1 MTSTDLLAY
10 GSGLT
15 HEVDWADNGNYAHA
29 ASNVTDVA
37 QQFRYGEGTNRRSN
51 PQRPT
56 ADHGSGSVT
65 LLGDD
70 YVPGRSAVLTE
81 AQLNGRHRYRV
92 RRGSTVLASFWI
104 QEGRHQGGGQAGQET
119 AFVLEGLLERTAR
132 ADTTLTQPM
141 ASTASTSAA
150 VLQLLKDAYGLADS
164 EFSQNLASTPLA
176 DYGFEGAVGQYAS
189 LFGLVSGGLPTAR
202 RAGRFGLFDPT
213 RTAAS
218 PVAVS
223 SDNYVV
229 LEATTEFDQEQLWNK
244 ALIQYDGPETPG
256 SGTGTGS
263 VTDPG
268 AGGASGVVTD
278 LTIANPASGVKIE
291 DMAATLTVGAA
302 TGTWREIEGD
312 PGSGNASGT
321 VTDPGQSDLRGVDTN
336 LTLNDPATGHVIED
350 MAATLTVG
358 AATGTWRE
366 IEGDPGSGNASG
378 TVTDPGAFGASGV
391 RTDLTIANPDANHRI
406 EDMDATFTVGA
417 ASGATYTLDDRDR
430 TATLNATFSAFA
442 NNFEVTANVT
452 LPAGEHDRILD
463 DITASAVATNATGV
477 PVSGVTGLVLA
488 GSTARVTLEF
498 AATDGTATIGGVVY
512 PYWSSTRVDISS
524 QQRTFVALRRSD
536 SNLVR
541 VRWLGNMWS
550 SQVSG
555 VGTGVTINV
564 NYTLSDR
571 RVHTLPNPTNR
582 TAPSWEVERVGRS
595 QNPNNRNNSFARVTL
610 VGTDAPGTW
619 RLNDGGTNVDVSSW
633 EHSTGGKTYRLGGI
647 AVSFAITWKLRDTR
661 THTVT
666 PSRLQAPSWD
676 VDRVSRSTD
685 PTDRNRKFVRVT
697 VANAHEPGRWRIN
710 DGTNSVDLSGWSH
723 TANRREYRIT
733 GIAVSFAV
741 TWRTRDTRTHTVT
754 PTRRTAPNWDVD
766 RVGLTD
772 NPANA
777 NNRLVRVTVLG
788 TNAPGTWRINDGTHT
803 VDLTTWTR
811 EANRR
816 EYKLLTIAVSFAVT
830 WTLDDEN
837 VYTLEAQN
845 GDSIRAWE
853 ERVLMFPVWFTRT
866 ATAALQARIDALAE
880 PRNIHTIDLSL
891 NQPTTQR
898 NANVDALQ
906 GGDFIAL
913 DIRDDRTKTRIRG
926 NAFVM
931 HSEIVDNRNEVP
943 YKRLICLEAPGTPAT
958 DSAPSKPAAPTLT
971 VLSHSSI
978 RATWAYPSSDG
989 GVAVSSWTVRYR
1001 ENGSSGAW
1009 ATVTISDGD
1018 DRNVEIS
1025 GLSQSTEYEVQVRAT
1040 NPIGNSPWSDSAT
1053 ATTTG
1058 APARPSRPAAPTVT
1072 ALSRQAIRATWT
1084 APSANNSPITSYD
1097 VRYRTGS
1104 DAWTLVEDLTST
1116 TTDISGLTASTSYS
1130 VQVRATNGIGNS
1142 DWSPSGT
1149 ASTSAPDLPAAPD
1162 EPTIAVTHNS
1172 FTATWVA
1179 PDAGGGTIASYNLR
1193 YRTGGAAWATLTGIT
1208 TLTRTVS
1215 SLTVGATYDVQVAA
1229 RNETGLGPYSDSA
1242 IAALHGVPDQP
1253 DPPRLQSAPIPAAG
1267 TNTRQITMQWTAPAS
1282 DLAITSYSLRYR
1294 LSSTLHDWTTI
1305 NSITATERQI
1315 SALAANTTYEFQVR
1329 ATSAAGNS
1337 PWSEDGNGTTATFV
1351 APAAPARPTASAQS
1365 RTEIAASWVAP
1376 TNNGGQAPTSYDLR
1390 YRTGSGTWTPITGV
1404 TSPHT
1409 ITGLVQATAY
1419 QVQVRAI
1426 NSGGTSAWS
1435 PSATATT
1442 NAPGA
1447 PGAPTSLAVAAVVPT
1462 GGANTRSLTATWG
1475 APSDN
1480 GGFAITHYDL
1490 RYKLA
1495 SGNSWTQEN
1504 SVSSGAAISNLPV
1517 NTQYDVQVRAANEQ
1531 GDGPWTTSVRRR
1543 THGVIAPA
1551 AMAAPTITAV
1561 NPAHGA
1567 ITRSLSAAFVEPT
1580 LHGGQNPTRYTVRY
1594 QAADADFWTTIPNAG
1609 TTSPYVQAGLAI
1621 GQAYDFQIAAV
1632 NSGGTGPWSPSG
1644 RGTTVGIH
1652 TPAAPA
1658 APTLTVRDHDD
1669 ILVEWTA
1676 PSATGGAA
1684 VTDYTLQWRIVA
1696 SPANAWTTVASTGGT
1711 DTAYNLLSLTRVTE
1725 YEVRVA
1731 AINSAG
1737 TGPWSDSATA
1747 TTEASEPGSPGI
1759 LNIVQVTPAA
1769 GDETRGLTVTWLAPN
1784 DDGGSAL
1791 TGYKVRYKLT
1801 TDSDYTTID
1810 AGLDTSETIS
1820 GLAVATAYD
1829 ISVRAENAIGAGAWS
1844 PDSTATTAS
1853 AVVPAA
1859 PSPRASAVEGTDDL
1873 VTEWSE
1879 PDDGGAPITRYRI
1892 RWTAAGSDSSTD
1904 GQLNNVQSPHTRTGL
1919 LPATEYS
1926 IQVGARN
1933 SVGWSEW
1940 SAVTRA
1946 TTGDVADVWLREDG
1960 DDWLREDGGAWLLE
1974 SNT

>member
-10 GSGLT
+10 GSGLV
-15 HEVDWADNGNYAHA
+15 HEIDWADDGNYAHA
-29 ASNVTDVA
+29 ASNVTGVA
-37 QQFRYGEGTNRRSN
+37 QLFRYGEGTNRRSN

-70 YVPGRSAVLTE
+70 YVPGRSVVLTE
-81 AQLNGRHRYRV
+81 AQLNARHRYRV
-92 RRGSTVLASFWI
+92 RRGSTVLATSWI
-104 QEGRHQGGGQAGQET
+104 QEGRHRGGGRAGQET
-119 AFVLEGLLERTAR
+119 AFVLEGLLERQARVETMVSQTASS
-132 ADTTLTQPM
+132 TT
-141 ASTASTSAA
+141 STASG
-150 VLQLLKDAYGLADS
+150 VLQLIKDAYGLSDS
-164 EFSQNLASTPLA
+164 DFSQNLASTPLGLYSFDGSA
-176 DYGFEGAVGQYAS
+176 GQYGS
-189 LFGLVSGGLPTAR
+189 QFGLVSGGLPTAR
-202 RAGRFGLFDPT
+202 RAGSFGLFDPT
-213 RTAAS
+213 RTPQS
-218 PVAVS
+218 PLAVD
-223 SDNYVV
+223 SDNYVI
-229 LEATTEFDQEQLWNK
+229 LDATTEFDQEQLWN
-244 ALIQYDGPETPG
+244 AAVIEYAGGEQGFSQSSTATLAGQPSVDGNSIYTLT
-256 SGTGTGS
+256 TGITIAEPPAGS
-263 VTDPG
+263 V
-268 AGGASGVVTD
+268 
-278 LTIANPASGVKIE
+278 IE
-291 DMAATLTVGAA
+291 DIAGTVRITSGRLSLAGAVSATINGHQSTSENWQVTGGRVDNNRNLVLTVE
-302 TGTWREIEGD
+302 GT
-312 PGSGNASGT
+312 P
-321 VTDPGQSDLRGVDTN
+321 DPGQWIGNYSNALGSFQAVLSNVWSSTVASAELGVIQTRLVNVQLAIAASWTVNDTN
-336 LTLNDPATGHVIED
+336 
-350 MAATLTVG
+350 
-358 AATGTWRE
+358 
-366 IEGDPGSGNASG
+366 
-378 TVTDPGAFGASGV
+378 
-391 RTDLTIANPDANHRI
+391 
-406 EDMDATFTVGA
+406 
-417 ASGATYTLDDRDR
+417 TYTLRASNQDSIDSWGRR
-430 TATLNATFSAFA
+430 ELSFRVWFA
-442 NNFEVTANVT
+442 
-452 LPAGEHDRILD
+452 
-463 DITASAVATNATGV
+463 
-477 PVSGVTGLVLA
+477 
-488 GSTARVTLEF
+488 STA
-498 AATDGTATIGGVVY
+498 
-512 PYWSSTRVDISS
+512 
-524 QQRTFVALRRSD
+524 QVA
-536 SNLVR
+536 
-541 VRWLGNMWS
+541 M
-550 SQVSG
+550 
-555 VGTGVTINV
+555 
-564 NYTLSDR
+564 
-571 RVHTLPNPTNR
+571 
-582 TAPSWEVERVGRS
+582 
-595 QNPNNRNNSFARVTL
+595 
-610 VGTDAPGTW
+610 
-619 RLNDGGTNVDVSSW
+619 
-633 EHSTGGKTYRLGGI
+633 
-647 AVSFAITWKLRDTR
+647 
-661 THTVT
+661 
-666 PSRLQAPSWD
+666 
-676 VDRVSRSTD
+676 
-685 PTDRNRKFVRVT
+685 
-697 VANAHEPGRWRIN
+697 
-710 DGTNSVDLSGWSH
+710 
-723 TANRREYRIT
+723 
-733 GIAVSFAV
+733 
-741 TWRTRDTRTHTVT
+741 
-754 PTRRTAPNWDVD
+754 
-766 RVGLTD
+766 
-772 NPANA
+772 
-777 NNRLVRVTVLG
+777 
-788 TNAPGTWRINDGTHT
+788 
-803 VDLTTWTR
+803 
-811 EANRR
+811 
-816 EYKLLTIAVSFAVT
+816 
-830 WTLDDEN
+830 
-837 VYTLEAQN
+837 
-845 GDSIRAWE
+845 
-853 ERVLMFPVWFTRT
+853 
-866 ATAALQARIDALAE
+866 QARIDALAV

-891 NQPTTQR
+891 NQPTAQR

-931 HSEIVDNRNEVP
+931 HSEIVDNRNAVP
-943 YKRLICLEAPGTPAT
+943 YKRLICLEAPGTPAADT
-958 DSAPSKPAAPTLT
+958 APSKPAAPTLT
-971 VLSHSSI
+971 VLSHSSL

-989 GVAVSSWTVRYR
+989 GVAVSSWTVRHR
-1001 ENGSSGAW
+1001 ENGTSDAW
-1009 ATVTISDGD
+1009 TTTSISDGD
-1018 DRNVEIS
+1018 DRRVEIS

-1040 NPIGNSPWSDSAT
+1040 NPIGDSPWSDSAT
-1053 ATTTG
+1053 ATTSG

-1130 VQVRATNGIGNS
+1130 VQVRATNAIGDS

-1149 ASTSAPDLPAAPD
+1149 ASTSAPGLPAAPD

-1208 TLTRTVS
+1208 ALTRTVS

-1242 IAALHGVPDQP
+1242 IAALHGVPEQP

-1365 RTEIAASWVAP
+1365 RTEIAVSWVAP

-1419 QVQVRAI
+1419 QIQVRAI
-1426 NSGGTSAWS
+1426 NAGGTSAWS

-1442 NAPGA
+1442 NAPGV

-1504 SVSSGAAISNLPV
+1504 SVSSGAVISNLPV
-1517 NTQYDVQVRAANEQ
+1517 NTQYDVQVRAANQ
-1531 GDGPWTTSVRRR
+1531 RGDSPWTTSVRRR

-1561 NPAHGA
+1561 DPAHGA

-1609 TTSPYVQAGLAI
+1609 TTSPYVQSGLAI

-1769 GDETRGLTVTWLAPN
+1769 GDETRGLTVTWLAPD

-1791 TGYKVRYKLT
+1791 TGYEVRYKLT
-1801 TDSDYTTID
+1801 TDADYTTLD
-1810 AGLDTSETIS
+1810 AGLATSATIS
-1820 GLAVATAYD
+1820 SLAVAMAYD
-1829 ISVRAENAIGAGAWS
+1829 ISIRAVNAIGAGAWS
-1844 PDSTATTAS
+1844 PDSTGTTAA

-1960 DDWLREDGGAWLLE
+1960 DEWLREDGGAWLLE